1 MEKEHEILFIKGLR
15 RKKLRFG
22 VLPDSNNFQGM
33 RLLQHTLKFLNLAS
47 ESLFHSNAT
56 RHLITGIKYGTV
68 IAFAKHSTY
77 MAVSGVGVLVYQEH
91 CQLTRLHGLVPQ
103 LFGMPI
109 LQKLCFLK
117 RPYPLNSLF
126 QEKSS
131 HLRK

>member
-1 MEKEHEILFIKGLR
+1 MEKEHEVLFIKELR

-56 RHLITGIKYGTV
+56 CHLITGIKYGAV
-68 IAFAKHSTY
+68 IAFAKHSTD

-91 CQLTRLHGLVPQ
+91 CQLARLH
-103 LFGMPI
+103 
-109 LQKLCFLK
+109 
-117 RPYPLNSLF
+117 NSLF
-126 QEKSS
+126 AAF
-131 HLRK
+131 